1 MTGGRFLTVMSLL
14 ALWVMVTGAI
24 PYNDAMQLY
33 DKGRYLE
40 AASLA
45 EKADTASGFALAAR
59 ALLAHAIYVADPAL
73 RADGVKKGAALAK
86 KALALDPTNVEAHL
100 QLVVALHQQTRET
113 SPVSAYFQ
121 GLADE
126 ARSHLEAALKLEPD
140 NPWAYSLLG
149 GWNFEVVRL
158 AGATLADGLLG
169 ASVEKGRAAFK
180 RSLQLQPK
188 SIMLQYYFARSLLL
202 NDPDANQAQALK
214 ALRAALEIAPT
225 NSLERLLAA
234 RARTVL
240 NAAKSGSSEELV
252 QALDTDG
259 F

>member
-1 MTGGRFLTVMSLL
+1 MTGGRFLAVMSLL
-14 ALWVMVTGAI
+14 ALWVTVTASVS
-24 PYNDAMQLY
+24 YNDAVQLY

-59 ALLAHAIYVADPAL
+59 ALLAHAIYVAGPAS
-73 RADGVKKGAALAK
+73 RADGVQKGVTMAK

-100 QLVVALHQQTRET
+100 QLVVALHQETRET
-113 SPVSAYFQ
+113 SPVSAFFQ

-126 ARSHLEAALKLEPD
+126 AHSHLVAAIKLEPD

-158 AGATLADGLLG
+158 AGATLAEQLLG
-169 ASVEKGRAAFK
+169 ATLKNGRAAFD
-180 RSLQLQPK
+180 RSLQLQPR

-202 NDPDANQAQALK
+202 SDPDANRAQAV
-214 ALRAALEIAPT
+214 AALHAALDITPT
-225 NSLERLLAA
+225 NHLEKLLAA
-234 RARTVL
+234 RVRTVL
-240 NAAKSGSSEELV
+240 NATKSDSSKELV
-252 QALDTDG
+252 QALDSDG